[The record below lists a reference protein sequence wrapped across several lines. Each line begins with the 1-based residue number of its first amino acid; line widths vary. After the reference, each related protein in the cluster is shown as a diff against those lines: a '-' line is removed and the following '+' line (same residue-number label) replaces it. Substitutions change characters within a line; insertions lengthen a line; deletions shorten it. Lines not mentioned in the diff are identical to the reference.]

1 MDRAAII
8 RTESERLAVVL
19 ATAEPEAT
27 CPTWVTAP
35 AQDLALWAW
44 TRGGSVSVTGESSAE
59 AALREVVANG
69 MQ

>member
-1 MDRAAII
+1 MLGTWTVRASAG
-8 RTESERLAVVL
+8 R
-19 ATAEPEAT
+19 PEAT
-27 CPTWVTAP
+27 VTAP